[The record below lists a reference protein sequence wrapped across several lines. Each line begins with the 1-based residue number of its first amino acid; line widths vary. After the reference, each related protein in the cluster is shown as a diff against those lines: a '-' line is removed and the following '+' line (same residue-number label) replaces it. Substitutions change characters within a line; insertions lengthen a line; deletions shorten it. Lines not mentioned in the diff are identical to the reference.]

1 MLVLGTAAGG
11 LARRLDRLGWRVWV
25 NRLSGGALLALGFY
39 LLWVA

>member
-1 MLVLGTAAGG
+1 VLAATASG

-25 NRLSGGALLALGFY
+25 DRLSGGALLVLGFY